1 MRSNVERDSRGRE
14 KSSIIRREKE
24 IVILVS
30 GTTGT
35 KVGTWYGT
43 ETMRQYLCTPFFAQ
57 HKKQDAYFN
66 KEKKKENV
74 IDAVLSRQAR

>member
-1 MRSNVERDSRGRE
+1 LRSNVERDSRGRE

-24 IVILVS
+24 IVILVP
-30 GTTGT
+30 GTT
-35 KVGTWYGT
+35 GTWYGT

-66 KEKKKENV
+66 KEEKKKENV
-74 IDAVLSRQAR
+74 INAVLS